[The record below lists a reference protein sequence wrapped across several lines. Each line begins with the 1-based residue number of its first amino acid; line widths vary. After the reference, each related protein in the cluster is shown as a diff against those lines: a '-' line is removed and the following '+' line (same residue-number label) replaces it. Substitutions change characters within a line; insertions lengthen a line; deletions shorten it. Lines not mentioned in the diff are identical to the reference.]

1 MSSLNAVDLRVYV
14 ELLDKLGK
22 DQPKPED
29 DVYQFCSPDH
39 EPKKKENE
47 E

>member
-1 MSSLNAVDLRVYV
+1 MRGPVDLRIYRD
-14 ELLDKLGK
+14 LLDKREK

-29 DVYQFCSPDH
+29 EVYHFCSPDH
-39 EPKKKENE
+39 EPKKKEDE